1 MQIKLEYDDSS
12 YDGVDKVISTANKL
26 LAEHNLELTAK
37 DDNEFHDGFIIINVQ
52 LNAKE
57 EK

>member
-1 MQIKLEYDDSS
+1 MQIKLEYDDNS
-12 YDGVDKVISTANKL
+12 YDGVEKVVSAANKL
-26 LAEHNLELTAK
+26 LAQHNLELTVK
-37 DDNEFHDGFIIINVQ
+37 DDKEFHDGFILINVQ